1 MNNTMINFKGV
12 YNVNNLAILVQ
23 NMKAAKAVMKPDN
36 QTANTVYVKMDIM
49 MMAKIKNVYYVIIL
63 VKLVINLNVCRVI
76 NQDIQMKKYVY
87 VKMDILMMEKIK
99 LVLYLISKY

>member
-12 YNVNNLAILVQ
+12 YNVNILALLVQ

>member
-12 YNVNNLAILVQ
+12 YNVNILALLVQ

-36 QTANTVYVKMDIM
+36 QTANMVSVKMDIM

>member
-12 YNVNNLAILVQ
+12 YNVNILALLVQ

-63 VKLVINLNVCRVI
+63 VKLVINLKVCRVI